1 MFKQIYGTETVK
13 PYHSVLSCAQNEDNR
28 NSNNYVKFTKQKL
41 TKYFSVHFTNRL
53 TDFWATVNEYGVEC
67 PFWLLLFRQLRHFL
81 VTIGDL
87 QGGQAVA
94 STRFC
99 SVRQSAK
106 RRLHTSN

>member
-67 PFWLLLFRQLRHFL
+67 PF
-81 VTIGDL
+81 GC
-87 QGGQAVA
+87 
-94 STRFC
+94 FC
-99 SVRQSAK
+99 SGNYGIFSSRSVTYKEAK
-106 RRLHTSN
+106 Q